1 MNVLVTGGSRGLGKA
16 LIERFQQEGHTTFNA
31 SPSTGF
37 DVRLNSDM
45 MNLSMSLSPN
55 VIICNAGVY
64 GPIEPF
70 GHSAFSDAWKDC
82 IEVNLMGTVNTCH
95 AFLPWMQARGKGKI
109 IIIAGG
115 GATKPMPNFSA
126 YAASKAAVVR
136 FAETLALEVKDYGID
151 VNCISPGLLNTD
163 IHKHV
168 IAAGVEKA
176 GRLAYDEAM
185 ALRDATPAFSKP
197 CDLAVWLASDKSNGI
212 TGRLISAVWDDWE
225 SFTPDMPADK
235 YTLRRVT

>member
-16 LIERFQQEGHTTFNA
+16 LIERFQKEGHTTFNA
-31 SPSTGF
+31 SRYTNC
-37 DVRLNSDM
+37 DVRCFSDI
-45 MNLSMSLSPN
+45 NDFFDGKRVDTL
-55 VIICNAGVY
+55 ICNAGIY
-64 GPIEPF
+64 GLIGPVDESYPQ
-70 GHSAFSDAWKDC
+70 AWKDTFATNFFGVVNCC
-82 IEVNLMGTVNTCH
+82 IT
-95 AFLPWMQARGKGKI
+95 ALPQMKARRHGKI
-109 IIIAGG
+109 IIVAGG

-163 IHKHV
+163 IHRQV
-168 IAAGVEKA
+168 ISAGPEKA
-176 GRLAYDEAM
+176 GQQAYDEAV
-185 ALRDATPAFSKP
+185 ALKDATPDFTKP